1 MSDRAALVA
10 TIDRAFSAEY
20 PGDGFLQG
28 SFEGSE
34 PFDEVGA
41 FVGRTDWRA
50 LEPAFLDEHAS
61 ALSFL
66 SEAGLRC
73 YLPAYLVADV
83 RAELQTADP
92 LFHLIHGFSEMA
104 IEIPA
109 EGGVVRHRSGGEVLL
124 GPRRYGAITWEDAS
138 RHRLSV
144 FCREEAAAIVAY
156 LEFRRDTDELGADRP
171 RIESALT
178 RFWRDRAE
186 RAPTVEDL
194 RRHPE

>member
-1 MSDRAALVA
+1 MSDRAALIA
-10 TIDRAFSAEY
+10 TIDRAFTAEY

-28 SFEGSE
+28 LFEGSE
-34 PFDEVGA
+34 AFDEIGA
-41 FVGRTDWRA
+41 FVGQTEWRA

-61 ALSFL
+61 ALSFF

-104 IEIPA
+104 FEIPA
-109 EGGVVRHRSGGEVLL
+109 EGGVIRHRSGGEVLL

-138 RHRLSV
+138 RHRLAV
-144 FCREEAAAIVAY
+144 FCREEAAAIVSY
-156 LEFRRDTDELGADRP
+156 LEFRRDIYELGTDRP
-171 RIESALT
+171 RIVSALT
-178 RFWRDRAE
+178 RFWRERAE
-186 RAPTVEDL
+186 HAPTLADL
-194 RRHPE
+194 GRNP

>member
-1 MSDRAALVA
+1 MSDRAALIA
-10 TIDRAFSAEY
+10 TIDRAFTAEY

-34 PFDEVGA
+34 PFDEIGA
-41 FVGRTDWRA
+41 FVGQTEWRA

-61 ALSFL
+61 ALSFF

-109 EGGVVRHRSGGEVLL
+109 EGGVVRHRSGGEVL
-124 GPRRYGAITWEDAS
+124 GPRRYGRS
-138 RHRLSV
+138 RGKTPRATV
-144 FCREEAAAIVAY
+144 CRSSAV
-156 LEFRRDTDELGADRP
+156 RRRTPSSRTSSSGATP
-171 RIESALT
+171 T
-178 RFWRDRAE
+178 RS
-186 RAPTVEDL
+186 APTGRASS
-194 RRHPE
+194 RR